1 MEQINTKLITRLA
14 LPEEAS
20 IVLNLLQ
27 ESARW
32 LNSKEIF
39 QWRPEYF
46 NLEQVNEF
54 MTDGSDVY
62 LAEINHEIVGTY
74 TLTWSDSLIWEELDN
89 TNSGYIHRFAVNR
102 DFKGQNIGLL
112 LLKSAEENIRQKGKT
127 LIRLDCMAD
136 NLRLNQYYKDYG
148 FQYIRRMKQGNWSA
162 SLYEKQ

>member
-1 MEQINTKLITRLA
+1 MVQCETELMIRLA

-20 IVLNLLQ
+20 TVLNLWQ

-32 LNSKEIF
+32 LNSKEIY

-46 NLEQVNEF
+46 KLEQVIEF
-54 MTDGSDVY
+54 MNDGSDVY
-62 LAEINHEIVGTY
+62 LAERNHEVVGTY
-74 TLTWSDSLIWEELDN
+74 ILTWSDPLIWEELDN

-112 LLKSAEENIRQKGKT
+112 LLQSAEENIRQKGKT

-136 NLRLNQYYKDYG
+136 NPRLNQYYKDYG
-148 FQYIRRMKQGNWSA
+148 FQYIRRVELGSWST
-162 SLYEKQ
+162 SLYEK

>member
-1 MEQINTKLITRLA
+1 MEQRETELMIRLA
-14 LPEEAS
+14 LPKEAP
-20 IVLNLLQ
+20 IILNLWQ

-32 LNSKEIF
+32 LNSKEIY

-46 NLEQVNEF
+46 NSEQVIEF
-54 MTDGSDVY
+54 MNDGSEVY
-62 LAEINHEIVGTY
+62 LAEMNNQVVGTY
-74 TLTWSDSLIWEELDN
+74 TLTWSDPLIWKELDN
-89 TNSGYIHRFAVNR
+89 PDSGYIHRFAVNR

-112 LLKSAEENIRQKGKT
+112 LLKSAEENIRHKGKT

-148 FQYIRRMKQGNWSA
+148 FQYIRRVELGSWSA